1 VVFIRV
7 QSTGL
12 NFFLQPVPTSAAGSG
27 VIIDG
32 QGHILTNNHVVE
44 GASQITV
51 ALPDGRTFTASIVG
65 RDPLTDLAVIK
76 ISSDNLPVAALG
88 DSDKLV
94 VGETVI
100 AIGNALA
107 LAGGPTV
114 TSGIVGNI
122 GRSIQTSSGTVLN
135 DLIQTD
141 AAINPGNSGGPL
153 VNLDGEVIGIN
164 TAIASG
170 AEAIGFA
177 IAVTPARPII
187 EQLITKGRVIYP
199 WIGVGVETLTP
210 ALATELGLSVKDGV
224 LIRSLQSGGPADQ
237 AGLRENDVITAVDG
251 LKVTTVRQL
260 QDIIR
265 AHSIGDK
272 VTLTIV
278 RGKEQLT
285 KSVVLAEMPRGL

>member
-1 VVFIRV
+1 MVFIRV

-260 QDIIR
+260 QDVIR

-278 RGKEQLT
+278 RGKDQLT